1 VRKKIAIFGSYNSS
15 SIGDTAILVG
25 LIASLVRVFGET
37 ISIKVLVAKKL
48 NIDAELKQLNIGA
61 KVSEHVIFD
70 RSPDSG
76 SFTEKISRISHRVV
90 RKISGSSVVK
100 KNKTKSLLRDSDIL
114 LIGGGNLIMD
124 LYPAWPLILR
134 DVCESAKKAN
144 IPYGFAGIGA
154 GPIQNE
160 PGKSI
165 FTRCLN
171 EAEFVSFRDEHS
183 KRLCEEVLGFSKSMV
198 GPDLALGI
206 SLPENVFSNIR
217 DSVFVNVAAV
227 YSERWPIK
235 DVSKFELYIEN
246 ICELLI
252 LLLQKTNIKHIFLFN
267 TNYPLDDLASLKLM
281 GLLGEKRLGFKV
293 HYLEGKRSVGELL
306 GFLSRAKLALVTR
319 LHAGILA
326 ELAGSDL
333 VAVSYQPKVE
343 DVLSA
348 YFPGARIVNIDKLLL
363 GQFDD
368 LDDFYLREDTIEVRA
383 RNFKMVD
390 ALIERT
396 L

>member
-1 VRKKIAIFGSYNSS
+1 
-15 SIGDTAILVG
+15 
-25 LIASLVRVFGET
+25 
-37 ISIKVLVAKKL
+37 
-48 NIDAELKQLNIGA
+48 
-61 KVSEHVIFD
+61 
-70 RSPDSG
+70 
-76 SFTEKISRISHRVV
+76 
-90 RKISGSSVVK
+90 
-100 KNKTKSLLRDSDIL
+100 
-114 LIGGGNLIMD
+114 
-124 LYPAWPLILR
+124 
-134 DVCESAKKAN
+134 
-144 IPYGFAGIGA
+144 
-154 GPIQNE
+154 
-160 PGKSI
+160 
-165 FTRCLN
+165 
-171 EAEFVSFRDEHS
+171 
-183 KRLCEEVLGFSKSMV
+183 MV